1 MANVDELKLAAG
13 RYQTTDLTEFLD
25 DVALLSDLGSEFGN
39 EPKDTHKKIQ
49 ANLMT
54 IHAAKGME
62 FDAVFI
68 VGNEDGTFP
77 TQRAI
82 NEGHSSAELA
92 EERRLLYVAMTR
104 AKSYLCM
111 SWRKSVDYFSG
122 QGIATRE
129 GKRSRF
135 LNILVGKKN
144 DTKTKVGSEAPQ
156 VNRNRTT
163 RLRKSNVTEVGQR
176 KFSSHNNFN
185 KAKLDKKSVIR
196 SVDDL
201 QQKLRSKVTHSGQ
214 RKSELRRKSDTRS
227 SLQQPSYLGKSTR
240 RLQKK
245 SLSADEM
252 EEIFSQVNSNM
263 FYPVGSNV
271 RHRIHGSGIVINPD
285 DKASVDQVHVKFASG
300 ISLNFPISGG
310 ELQHIGS
317 GK

>member
-39 EPKDTHKKIQ
+39 EAKDTQKKIQ

-82 NEGHSSAELA
+82 NEGHSSVELA

-104 AKSYLCM
+104 AKTYLCM

-144 DTKTKVGSEAPQ
+144 DTRTKGDVKGGSKAPQ
-156 VNRNRTT
+156 
-163 RLRKSNVTEVGQR
+163 LRKSNVTEVRQR
-176 KFSSHNNFN
+176 KFSSHNYFN
-185 KAKLDKKSVIR
+185 KAKLDEKGVIR
-196 SVDDL
+196 NVDDL

-214 RKSELRRKSDTRS
+214 RKSEFSRKADTRS
-227 SLQQPSYLGKSTR
+227 SLQQPSYLGKSTS

-245 SLSADEM
+245 RLSADEM
-252 EEIFSQVNSNM
+252 EEIFSQVNSSV
-263 FYPVGSNV
+263 FYPVGSKV

-300 ISLNFPISGG
+300 ISLNIPINGG
-310 ELQHIGS
+310 ELQHIGP
-317 GK
+317 GT